1 MKKACAPLPSKPSIV
16 WSIAPCG
23 KRRSCG
29 NISSAIIINEKS
41 NAQELHTTELK
52 NVNPSMIGQNT
63 SITAQHSAIGIV
75 ISSSVKGA
83 TLPVIHEGKSWIS
96 FMTRLINK
104 FADETLH
111 PMLFVLIHLQ
121 PQARQSVTFD
131 KDITFAKHH
140 VLAKKLKLQTWF
152 CDPYTSWQKSCVKNT
167 SGRIRR

>member
-23 KRRSCG
+23 KRKSYG

-63 SITAQHSAIGIV
+63 SITAQHSAFGRV
-75 ISSSVKGA
+75 ILSSAKKNRP
-83 TLPVIHEGKSWIS
+83 LPVIHERKSWTS

-111 PMLFVLIHLQ
+111 PILSILNRLQ

-140 VLAKKLKLQTWF
+140 VLAKKLKQQTWF
-152 CDPYTSWQKSCVKNT
+152 WDAYAS
-167 SGRIRR
+167 

>member
-41 NAQELHTTELK
+41 NAQELHATELK
-52 NVNPSMIGQNT
+52 NANPSMIGQNT
-63 SITAQHSAIGIV
+63 SITAQHLAIV

-83 TLPVIHEGKSWIS
+83 TLPVIHERKSQIS
-96 FMTRLINK
+96 FMTLLINK

-111 PMLFVLIHLQ
+111 PILSILNRLQ
-121 PQARQSVTFD
+121 RQTRQSVTFD
-131 KDITFAKHH
+131 NDMTFAKHH

-152 CDPYTSWQKSCVKNT
+152 CDAYAS
-167 SGRIRR
+167 